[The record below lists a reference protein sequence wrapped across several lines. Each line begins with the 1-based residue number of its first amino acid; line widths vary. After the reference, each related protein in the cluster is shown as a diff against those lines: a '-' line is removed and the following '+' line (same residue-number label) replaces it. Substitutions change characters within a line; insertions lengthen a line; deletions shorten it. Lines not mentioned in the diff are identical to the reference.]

1 MFSKERAAKIQ
12 LKFCLLAFQI
22 IASASSNLTA
32 IEDFEIPINGSAEA
46 ATGNETEVR
55 SGRDLLYES
64 MKMRTGN
71 WKPRSPDDEV
81 CALYLS

>member
-1 MFSKERAAKIQ
+1 MFSKERVAKIQ

-81 CALYLS
+81 CPLYLS